1 MDWNEEPAELARALA
16 EQPVIVPGEHGHL
29 YGIFTPPAPEV
40 LPAGLCVI
48 LLGRNR
54 WWGDRLSVKGA
65 RWLAARGFASLR
77 FDYHGYGESE
87 GATESL
93 EPERPYPEDAI
104 AAMHFMRK
112 EFGQQRFVLSGFCFD
127 ARTALSVVEQ
137 EGASIEA
144 IVAISVPP
152 GEKLT
157 QITMFKV
164 STFLRMPLWAKRYV
178 LKLALRRRLHPF
190 FPRLISHPER
200 VKRSGR
206 SFSRLLKVS
215 ESFKRDIRAIV
226 RSGVRCLFL
235 NGTDDT
241 SSHNF
246 KLVERSM
253 LAKLDP
259 ARRALFT
266 LETWPERV
274 HVPHDSDLQ
283 RRVTERAL
291 MWIDG
296 LRPKPMDLSHPA
308 PAVAGPEM
316 NNGRVALG
324 AKAVEPY
331 APASLSSQRAIPA
344 RKG

>member
-1 MDWNEEPAELARALA
+1 MDWNEEPAELARAIT

-29 YGIFTPPAPEV
+29 YGIFTPPAPDAS
-40 LPAGLCVI
+40 PAGLCVI

-65 RWLAARGFASLR
+65 RWLAARGFACLR

-87 GATESL
+87 GSPEPI

-104 AAMHFMRK
+104 AAINYLRK

-157 QITMFKV
+157 RITMFKV
-164 STFLRMPLWAKRYV
+164 GTFLRMPLSAKRYV

-200 VKRSGR
+200 VKRIGR
-206 SFSRLLKVS
+206 GFTPLVKVS

-226 RSGVRCLFL
+226 RSRVRCLFL
-235 NGTDDT
+235 NGTHDT

-246 KLVERSM
+246 KLVERSI

-259 ARRALFT
+259 PHRALFT
-266 LETWPERV
+266 LETWPERL
-274 HVPHDSDLQ
+274 HVPHDPGMQ

-296 LRPKPMDLSHPA
+296 LRPKPIDLAHPA
-308 PAVAGPEM
+308 PPVIAPQM
-316 NNGRVALG
+316 NNGRALG
-324 AKAVEPY
+324 ADAVEPY
-331 APASLSSQRAIPA
+331 APASLSSPRALPA
-344 RKG
+344 TKG